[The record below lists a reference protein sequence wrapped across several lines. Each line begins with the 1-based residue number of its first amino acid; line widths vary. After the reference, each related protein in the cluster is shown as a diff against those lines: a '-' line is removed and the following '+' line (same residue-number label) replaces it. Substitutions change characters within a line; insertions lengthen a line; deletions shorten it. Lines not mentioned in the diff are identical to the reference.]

1 MTRFSRVLR
10 RVESRLK
17 APEPERSRILMELA
31 ADLEDLYRTYRE
43 RGLDDSEAR
52 RKAEQWLVP
61 STSALDSLRSV
72 HVPAFERLL
81 DRLSGTT
88 RGRVEL
94 GIVSLVSLI
103 AVGGSLFAALR
114 AGAVAPS
121 APTLW
126 AVAFLAALGVGA
138 AVRQGY
144 TLFVRGDRLRQGWRG
159 RLHRVLAAAVATAL
173 AGLVGAGV
181 RLSLTDA
188 PAGAGADAAAFWSQ
202 VATATTVAAL
212 GLSASLLL
220 ALLWLLLRA
229 RADAVVRAR
238 ADLREAVGA
247 LESSDSAPG
256 GE

>member
-10 RVESRLK
+10 RVESRLR

-43 RGLDDSEAR
+43 RGLDESEAR
-52 RKAEQWLVP
+52 SKAEEWLAP

-94 GIVSLVSLI
+94 GIVSLVSLV
-103 AVGGSLFAALR
+103 AVGGSVYAALR
-114 AGAVAPS
+114 SGAVAAS

-126 AVAFLAALGVGA
+126 VVALLAALGLGA

-144 TLFVRGDRLRQGWRG
+144 TLFVRGDRLRPGWRG
-159 RLHRVLAAAVATAL
+159 RLHRVLAAAVASAL
-173 AGLVGAGV
+173 AGLLGAGL

-202 VATATTVAAL
+202 VATAATVAAL
-212 GLSASLLL
+212 GLSAALFL

-229 RADAVVRAR
+229 RADAVARAR
-238 ADLREAVGA
+238 AELREAVGA
-247 LESSDSAPG
+247 LESGESDTG